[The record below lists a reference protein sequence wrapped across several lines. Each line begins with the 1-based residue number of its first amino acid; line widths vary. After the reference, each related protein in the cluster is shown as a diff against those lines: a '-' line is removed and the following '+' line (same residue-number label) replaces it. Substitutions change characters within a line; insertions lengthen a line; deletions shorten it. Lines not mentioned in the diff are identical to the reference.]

1 MFDYAVDRAKLNSF
15 EKAALEALSER
26 VARAGEPFRLFFDPE
41 TLATDLKQLGFR
53 ETEDLPSAEMN
64 RRYFANREDGLRV
77 RGNVGRLLIARV

>member
-1 MFDYAVDRAKLNSF
+1 MD
-15 EKAALEALSER
+15 ALSER

-41 TLATDLKQLGFR
+41 KLAADLKQLGYR
-53 ETEDLPSAEMN
+53 EIEDVPSAEMN